1 MIHTTFGDRQRY
13 IRKKRAAHQPSS
25 TRVVTTT
32 VETTPRSVTWCFR
45 TVSIMSCVSLI
56 PTVLHVLQQN
66 ESCLFGIIAAKLAGT
81 TLRVRVSVLNPTNR
95 SGRQPVKKPSWCASP
110 PLPSLPSDHG
120 TRHLDDAAGVVADL
134 LPGQCV
140 EQRLHVR
147 HKLVRPLHSVED
159 SRLA

>member
-1 MIHTTFGDRQRY
+1 
-13 IRKKRAAHQPSS
+13 
-25 TRVVTTT
+25 
-32 VETTPRSVTWCFR
+32 
-45 TVSIMSCVSLI
+45 
-56 PTVLHVLQQN
+56 LHVLQQN
-66 ESCLFGIIAAKLAGT
+66 ESCMFSIIAAKLAGT
-81 TLRVRVSVLNPTNR
+81 TLRVRVSVL
-95 SGRQPVKKPSWCASP
+95 KPSKQERTTGCQEAIMVC
-110 PLPSLPSDHG
+110 LPSLPSVHG